1 MMKRSEKNTLGT
13 LQLWLD
19 NLAHDHQSRIVFMIF
34 KSAYQITQVYAKKQK
49 ISNVQTSGL
58 SQQSIRECSW
68 RLSEMNSFCSFAVF
82 LKQRR
87 EATGSSSA
95 NTD

>member
-34 KSAYQITQVYAKKQK
+34 KSAYQITQVYVKEQK
-49 ISNVQTSGL
+49 HQIFRHEDYL
-58 SQQSIRECSW
+58 SRVLE
-68 RLSEMNSFCSFAVF
+68 NAV
-82 LKQRR
+82 
-87 EATGSSSA
+87 
-95 NTD
+95 

>member
-34 KSAYQITQVYAKKQK
+34 KSAYQITQVYAKEQK
-49 ISNVQTSGL
+49 YQIFRHQDYLNRVL
-58 SQQSIRECSW
+58 E
-68 RLSEMNSFCSFAVF
+68 NAV
-82 LKQRR
+82 
-87 EATGSSSA
+87 
-95 NTD
+95 